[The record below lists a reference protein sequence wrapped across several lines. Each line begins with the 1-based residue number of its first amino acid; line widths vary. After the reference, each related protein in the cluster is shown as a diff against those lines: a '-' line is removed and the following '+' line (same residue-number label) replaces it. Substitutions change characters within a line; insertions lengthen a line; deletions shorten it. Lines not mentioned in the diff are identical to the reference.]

1 LAGGHDAK
9 IFTGRVYN
17 FIGVFARVIIQLFK
31 EVLMETKT
39 FEAPAL
45 YGDHHVTEVRRIL
58 QGLTGVSDVYAS
70 SAFQVIEVTF
80 DPEKISAEEITTQ
93 LENAGYLGELP
104 LISETGIAVEK
115 KEGDGAFRHTATYET
130 IKGTVSFAQNVRY
143 TGRPLWPCPGLGP
156 VKSSDS

>member
-1 LAGGHDAK
+1 
-9 IFTGRVYN
+9 
-17 FIGVFARVIIQLFK
+17 
-31 EVLMETKT
+31 METKT

-58 QGLTGVSDVYAS
+58 QGLTGVSEVYAS

-80 DPEKISAEEITTQ
+80 DAEKISAEEITTQ
-93 LENAGYLGELP
+93 LENEGYLGELP

-115 KEGDGAFRHTATYET
+115 KEGDSAFRHTATYET
-130 IKGTVSFAQNVRY
+130 IKDTVSFAQTVHS